1 MMTGDI
7 YVNGRFLSHKMD
19 GIGRFSLEIC
29 KQLKELGLNF
39 IIVIPKWL
47 DYANNEGFR
56 IIKYGN
62 LKSHFWEQL
71 DLYYFLKLN
80 KNPLLISFS
89 GLGPLFYKNQI
100 TTIHDLSFYANKEWF
115 SKTYTFVYGI
125 ATPIVARSSKKIFTV
140 SNFSKSEIVKYLG
153 IKEAKIEVIYN
164 AVANHLYKA
173 APADEV
179 TPKVNDILKEKYVLA
194 VSSLD
199 PRKNLQGLIDSFL
212 ALELSDCKLVLVGK
226 ASNHFNIRLDA
237 TDKNILF
244 TGFVSDTDLLA
255 LYTHCEFFI
264 YPSFYEGFGI
274 PPLEAM
280 KSGCAVLA
288 SRIPSLEEVCAD
300 AALYINPYDI
310 NDMKEKMLAVM
321 EDIELRNELKAKGI
335 IRSRFFTWEASGKKV
350 YELIKNFSF

>member
-1 MMTGDI
+1 MTSDVYI
-7 YVNGRFLSHKMD
+7 NGRFLSHKMD

-29 KQLKELGLNF
+29 KQLKALGLNF
-39 IIVIPKWL
+39 IIVTPKWL
-47 DYANNEGFR
+47 NYANDEGFK
-56 IIKYGN
+56 IIKYGH
-62 LKSHFWEQL
+62 LKSHLWEQI
-71 DLYYFLKLN
+71 DLYCFLKLN

-115 SKTYTFVYGI
+115 SKAYTFVYGI

-164 AVANHLYKA
+164 AVAIHLHKH
-173 APADEV
+173 APTDNI

-212 ALELSDCKLVLVGK
+212 ELGLSNCKLVLVGK
-226 ASNHFNIRLDA
+226 ASNHFNIHLNA
-237 TDKNILF
+237 TDKSIMF

-255 LYTHCEFFI
+255 LYAHCEFFI

-288 SRIPSLEEVCAD
+288 ARIPSLEEVCGD

-310 NDMKEKMLAVM
+310 HDMKEKMLAVM
-321 EDIELRNELKAKGI
+321 EDSELRNKLKTKGI
-335 IRSRFFTWEASGKKV
+335 IRSRLFTWEASGKKV
-350 YELIKNFSF
+350 YELIKNYSF